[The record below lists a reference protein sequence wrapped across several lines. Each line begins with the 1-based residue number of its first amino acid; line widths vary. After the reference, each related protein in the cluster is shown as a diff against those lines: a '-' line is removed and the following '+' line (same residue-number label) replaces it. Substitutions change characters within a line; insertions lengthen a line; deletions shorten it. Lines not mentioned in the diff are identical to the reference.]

1 MTVYQVS
8 LGKLKGDSVL
18 AKGEAEVK
26 KSEAEEKTGEAEVI
40 KGEAEVT
47 KGKDEEMDGAVFGA
61 SVSTTA
67 TVVSS
72 GAIVLSMSMATGAVR
87 LRCSSRRKNSC
98 SIVTST
104 YSNSRLGLAIG
115 GAEPGILRLV
125 LMRCR
130 MMRRVVC
137 VCNRPKATKSP
148 SVDSMSSG
156 PRSAHEKALMSHSP
170 RLSTVSVDCIDSLG
184 SGD

>member
-61 SVSTTA
+61 SVSPL
-67 TVVSS
+67 
-72 GAIVLSMSMATGAVR
+72 VLPMPVFAGGAVPHPAVPHPIAVRCLRFSLCLFFACVTEGWGVWQPEPEQPAFQYPGACDLVCRKKLLLEAAKEEKSPAAEALLKKTAETPPRTFAAR
-87 LRCSSRRKNSC
+87 LR
-98 SIVTST
+98 
-104 YSNSRLGLAIG
+104 
-115 GAEPGILRLV
+115 
-125 LMRCR
+125 
-130 MMRRVVC
+130 
-137 VCNRPKATKSP
+137 
-148 SVDSMSSG
+148 
-156 PRSAHEKALMSHSP
+156 
-170 RLSTVSVDCIDSLG
+170 
-184 SGD
+184 